1 MRSLSSVLAERDLVL
16 DGGLVTELEARG
28 HYLRDTLRS
37 ARLLRDDP
45 RAIEDVHVSYFAA
58 GADVAITA
66 SYHATLEGFEA
77 VGIDR
82 EEGRRLLRLSVE
94 LAQRA
99 RERAGGK
106 GIVAGSVGPY
116 GVVFANGCEYT
127 GDYARTPDDRIAQTQ
142 ARISELG
149 GAGADVVAIETV
161 PNGREAAVV
170 GELLAEF
177 PEIEAWVS
185 FCCLD
190 GERLSDGTPI
200 GTAIRAAGRTGR
212 VAAFGVNCT
221 APQHVDSLLRSP
233 PGDRPAAR
241 RLPERGSG
249 VGRRHLHVE
258 RRRGRALRARAGRA
272 LARPRCTCDRRLLR
286 HRACRD
292 RGDRGYVRAGDG
304 SYVVISIRCASGL
317 RKYTDQATA

>member
-16 DGGLVTELEARG
+16 DGGLATELEARG
-28 HYLRDTLRS
+28 HDLRDTLWS

-142 ARISELG
+142 RERISELG

-200 GTAIRAAGRTGR
+200 GNAIRAAGRTGR

-221 APQHVDSLLRSP
+221 APQHVDSLLVAARQATDLP
-233 PGDRPAAR
+233 LVVYPNAGRVWDGDTYTWSGAGVERFAPELVARWRGLGARAIGGCCGIGPAAIAEIAATSG
-241 RLPERGSG
+241 PET
-249 VGRRHLHVE
+249 
-258 RRRGRALRARAGRA
+258 AR
-272 LARPRCTCDRRLLR
+272 TW
-286 HRACRD
+286 
-292 RGDRGYVRAGDG
+292 
-304 SYVVISIRCASGL
+304 
-317 RKYTDQATA
+317 

>member
-142 ARISELG
+142 RASPSWAAREP
-149 GAGADVVAIETV
+149 T
-161 PNGREAAVV
+161 
-170 GELLAEF
+170 
-177 PEIEAWVS
+177 W
-185 FCCLD
+185 
-190 GERLSDGTPI
+190 
-200 GTAIRAAGRTGR
+200 
-212 VAAFGVNCT
+212 
-221 APQHVDSLLRSP
+221 LRSRRCRTD
-233 PGDRPAAR
+233 GRRPSSESSSRSSR
-241 RLPERGSG
+241 RSRRGS
-249 VGRRHLHVE
+249 RS
-258 RRRGRALRARAGRA
+258 AAW
-272 LARPRCTCDRRLLR
+272 T
-286 HRACRD
+286 
-292 RGDRGYVRAGDG
+292 
-304 SYVVISIRCASGL
+304 ASG
-317 RKYTDQATA
+317 